1 MCLENTE
8 FGRTILKRLSDQE
21 SNHGALMD
29 AVASLSASLAQS
41 IQSRPPLPPPP
52 RTQNLTTSTPIAL
65 QKKRSHK
72 IVHEVEEE
80 DQSFED
86 VEEDYQ
92 RKEHDY
98 QNRIRHSDRRIV
110 EFTNSVEDT
119 MIAEFQK
126 TEETLE
132 RCRRDNRLNAIL
144 AKLRYMKR

>member
-1 MCLENTE
+1 
-8 FGRTILKRLSDQE
+8 
-21 SNHGALMD
+21 MD
-29 AVASLSASLAQS
+29 AVASLSASLAKS

-65 QKKRSHK
+65 KKRSHK

-80 DQSFED
+80 DESFED

-92 RKEHDY
+92 K
-98 QNRIRHSDRRIV
+98 RIRHRTRHSDWRL
-110 EFTNSVEDT
+110 EELDSVEDT
-119 MIAEFQK
+119 IIAEFQK

-132 RCRRDNRLNAIL
+132 RCRRDNRLNAVL